1 MKWSL
6 RNKMEQK
13 VENIIVMQL
22 KELNQELD
30 KKELE
35 QPTINTKILGGKGC
49 LDSLALVSFITDL
62 EDAIDE
68 AFDKEIV
75 LADEKAMSQKT
86 SPFRSVASLRDYIIK
101 LLNA

>member
-1 MKWSL
+1 MKWNL

-13 VENIIVMQL
+13 VEKIIVAL
-22 KELNQELD
+22 LEELSQELD
-30 KKELE
+30 NEISK
-35 QPTINTKILGGKGC
+35 PTLQTRLFGGEGA
-49 LDSLALVSFITDL
+49 LDSLALVSFVTDV

-86 SPFRSVASLRDYIIK
+86 SPFRSVESLRDYIVK

>member
-13 VENIIVMQL
+13 VEKIIVAL
-22 KELNQELD
+22 LEELNQELD
-30 KKELE
+30 NEISK
-35 QPTINTKILGGKGC
+35 PTLQTRLFGGAGA
-49 LDSLALVSFITDL
+49 LDSLALVSFVTDV

-86 SPFRSVASLRDYIIK
+86 SPFRSVESLRDYIVK